1 MPAIKKQPKK
11 AKKVKKSD
19 DTSENLNKAVTFI
32 LDELDVL
39 RDKVDKIAG
48 RMGL

>member
-1 MPAIKKQPKK
+1 MPQVKKQPKK
-11 AKKVKKSD
+11 AKKSD

-48 RMGL
+48 RLGL

>member
-11 AKKVKKSD
+11 VSKSD
-19 DTSENLNKAVTFI
+19 NTSENLNKAVTFI
-32 LDELDVL
+32 LDELDAL
-39 RDKVDKIAG
+39 KDKVDKIAG

>member
-1 MPAIKKQPKK
+1 MPAVKKQPKK
-11 AKKVKKSD
+11 VKKAD
-19 DTSENLNKAVTFI
+19 NTSENLNKAVTFL

>member
-11 AKKVKKSD
+11 VKKSD
-19 DTSENLNKAVTFI
+19 NTSENLNKAVTFI

>member
-11 AKKVKKSD
+11 VKKAD
-19 DTSENLNKAVTFI
+19 NTSENLNKAVTFL
-32 LDELDVL
+32 LDELDAL
-39 RDKVDKIAG
+39 RVKVDKMAG

>member
-11 AKKVKKSD
+11 VKKAD
-19 DTSENLNKAVTFI
+19 NTSENLNKAVTFL
-32 LDELDVL
+32 LDELDTI
-39 RDKVDKIAG
+39 RAKVYKIAG

>member
-1 MPAIKKQPKK
+1 MPQVKKQP
-11 AKKVKKSD
+11 KKVKKSD

-48 RMGL
+48 RLGL

>member
-1 MPAIKKQPKK
+1 MPEIKKQT
-11 AKKVKKSD
+11 KKVKKSD
-19 DTSENLNKAVTFI
+19 DTSEKLNEAVTFL

-39 RDKVDKIAG
+39 RVKVDKIAS